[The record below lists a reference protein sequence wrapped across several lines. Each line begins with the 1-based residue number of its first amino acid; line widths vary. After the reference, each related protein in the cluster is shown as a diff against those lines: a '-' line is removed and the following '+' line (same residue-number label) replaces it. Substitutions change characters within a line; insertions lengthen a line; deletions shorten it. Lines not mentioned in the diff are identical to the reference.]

1 MRKKSVAAAALALG
15 AGAFA
20 LAASVIVHAQSW
32 PQNPQ
37 GWPQNSGAPPA
48 PPSHQNPVCARLE
61 GQLSALDRGVADPA
75 RAEQIKRYE
84 DAAGK
89 QQFELD
95 RLVVQARRAG
105 CEGSGFFLFGGQPP
119 QCDGLNAQIQ
129 RMRVNLDRITM
140 DMQRLQGGNFDQAE
154 QRRALLVA
162 LGQNDCG
169 PQYRAAAAPPRPRG
183 FFESLFGGFQQS
195 PGPGPGP
202 GPGPDFINPDAAA
215 GTYRTICVRTCDG
228 FYFPISFATMPARFQ
243 EDEQTC
249 QRMCPATEVA
259 LFAHRNPGEDA
270 SQAVSIHGRPYR
282 DLPNAFRYRSE
293 FNPSCSCR
301 RPGQSWAEAMGQKDE
316 TVERGDIVV
325 TEDRAK
331 QMSLPAS
338 ARTPGRQDTRR
349 DQQKSAPSSVEPAS
363 PPPSATNEQATPAEK
378 RSVRTIGPPY
388 YPTR

>member
-1 MRKKSVAAAALALG
+1 MRKGSLAAVLVLGVGAL
-15 AGAFA
+15 A
-20 LAASVIVHAQSW
+20 LAASFAVHAQGW

-37 GWPQNSGAPPA
+37 GWPQHPGAAPA
-48 PPSHQNPVCARLE
+48 PQTHPNPVCARLE
-61 GQLSALDRGVADPA
+61 GQLSAIDRGVTDPA

-84 DAAGK
+84 DAAAK

-129 RMRVNLDRITM
+129 RMRANLDRITM
-140 DMQRLQGGNFDQAE
+140 DLQRLQGGSFDQAD
-154 QRRALLVA
+154 QRRAILTA

-183 FFESLFGGFQQS
+183 FFESLFGGFRDAGP

-202 GPGPDFINPDAAA
+202 EFINPDAAS

-228 FYFPISFATMPARFQ
+228 FYFPISFATMPARFP
-243 EDEQTC
+243 EDEQVC
-249 QRMCPATEVA
+249 QRMCPAAEVM

-270 SQAVSIHGRPYR
+270 SQAVSIQGRPYR

-293 FNPSCSCR
+293 YNPSCSCK

-338 ARTPGRQDTRR
+338 ARTQGRKSGPPPADAK
-349 DQQKSAPSSVEPAS
+349 QQPPATTSEPAPS
-363 PPPSATNEQATPAEK
+363 TEK
-378 RSVRTIGPPY
+378 RSVRTVGPTY
-388 YPTR
+388 YPAR